1 MASVLVLG
9 VDPEAVRG
17 LDAASVRSG
26 LDRELVRF
34 GEFDIDASMTL
45 VKLDESAEPAIVASL
60 TARPWDVV
68 VVGGG
73 IRKPE
78 PLLPFFEQVV
88 NLIRRHA
95 PDAAIAFN
103 NSGGDSVEAAMRWL

>member
-1 MASVLVLG
+1 VASVLVLG
-9 VDPEAVRG
+9 VDPEAMPG
-17 LDAASVRSG
+17 LDATALRGG
-26 LDRELVRF
+26 LERELVRF
-34 GEFDIDASMTL
+34 GEHDIDASMTL
-45 VKLDESAEPAIVASL
+45 VKLDETAEPAIVASL
-60 TARPWDVV
+60 TAHAWDVV

-78 PLLPFFEQVV
+78 QLLPFFEQVV

-103 NSGGDSVEAAMRWL
+103 SSGGDSVEAALRWL